1 MATTFKR
8 GEDQKVRG
16 SRWMVNYF
24 DAVLGKRRT
33 IRGYSD
39 RDSSQ
44 AMGERLERDT
54 ARRAEGL
61 LDPVDDQARR
71 PIGEHI
77 DDYVSM
83 LRAKEC
89 SASHVAQVVQRLGL
103 VANGVKASRLVDLD
117 AIKVLRFLTEYRSRI
132 GKARKQRPLSTITK
146 NNVISTLKSLTRW
159 ALESRRL
166 LHDPLVGLRKIEPK
180 AVVLAHPRRA
190 LTPEEA
196 GRLLDAAERRPLQEL
211 LTVRTGANVGQPLAN
226 VGRPARER
234 AAALGRERRVAYLLA
249 IWAGLRRSEAAALCW
264 ADLALDSA
272 VPHIKLR
279 AETTKAGRGD
289 TLALHPQLARVLRE
303 HRPAAAKAS
312 DRVVAAVPNMNAV
325 RADLKFAG
333 IDPGTKATGF
343 VDFHSLRMT
352 LSTMMAVGGM
362 SQRSRQAQMRHSD
375 PRLTE
380 NTYMD
385 VRLLPVAAELHK
397 LPPIPV
403 PTTSAPATMS
413 MSGPPRRQIA

>member
-16 SRWMVNYF
+16 SRWMVNFF
-24 DAVLGKRRT
+24 DATLGKRRT

-39 RDSSQ
+39 RDASQ
-44 AMGERLERDT
+44 AMGERLERDA
-54 ARRAEGL
+54 ARKAEGL

-77 DDYVSM
+77 DDYVAM
-83 LRAKEC
+83 LRGKEC
-89 SASHVAQVVQRLGL
+89 SATHVAQVVQRLGL
-103 VANGVKASRLVDLD
+103 VAKGVKAARLVDLD
-117 AIKVLRFLTEYRSRI
+117 ATKVLTFLTVYRSRI
-132 GKARKQRPLSTITK
+132 GKRGQQRPLSTITK
-146 NNVISTLKSLTRW
+146 NNMISTLKSLTRW
-159 ALESRRL
+159 ALESRRI
-166 LHDPLVGLRKIEPK
+166 LHDPLVGLRKIQPK

-211 LTVRTGANVGQPLAN
+211 LTVRTGANVGRPLAK
-226 VGRPARER
+226 VGRSARDR
-234 AAALGRERRVAYLLA
+234 AAALGRERRVSYFLA
-249 IWAGLRRSEAAALCW
+249 IWAGLRRSEAAELRW
-264 ADLALDSA
+264 GDLSLDSA

-289 TLALHPQLARVLRE
+289 TLALHPQLAETLRG
-303 HRPAAAKAS
+303 HRPAAAKPS
-312 DRVVAAVPNMNAV
+312 DRVVATVPNMNVV

-333 IDPGTKATGF
+333 IDPGTRATGF

-362 SQRSRQAQMRHSD
+362 SQRARQAQMRHSD

-380 NTYMD
+380 NVYMD
-385 VRLLPVAAELHK
+385 VRLLPVAAELQR
-397 LPPIPV
+397 LPDIPGGGQAAT
-403 PTTSAPATMS
+403 PTAAGRVLCRTA
-413 MSGPPRRQIA
+413 